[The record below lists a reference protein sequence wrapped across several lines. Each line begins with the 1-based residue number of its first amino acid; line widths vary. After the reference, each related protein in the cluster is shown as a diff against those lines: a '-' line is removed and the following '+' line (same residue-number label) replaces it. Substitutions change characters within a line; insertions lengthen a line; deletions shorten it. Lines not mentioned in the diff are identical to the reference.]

1 MTYGLYAIKYA
12 EHARTARAN
21 FIGGDPHDGPM
32 PMDYFVWLIR
42 DAKRSILVDTGFT
55 RDTAARRGRRFL
67 RCPSD
72 TLRALGVEPDAI
84 TDVIVTHLH
93 YDHAGNFGLFPNAT
107 FHVQDLEM
115 QFATG
120 RHMCERAQ
128 RESYEADDVM
138 ALVREVHRGRVRFHD
153 GTDELAPD
161 VRLHLVGGHTLGLQV
176 VTVGTARGCVVVA
189 SDASHYYANML
200 TRRPF
205 PIVYDV
211 EAMVC
216 GWDRLQALAESPDH
230 VVPGHDPEVLRRYPL
245 ADASL
250 PGVARLDRAPV
261 RMLQDDRDDPHGNAG

>member
-1 MTYGLYAIKYA
+1 MDYELYAIKYA
-12 EHARTARAN
+12 EHERSAAMN
-21 FIGGDPHDGPM
+21 FLGGDPHDGPM

-42 DAKRSILVDTGFT
+42 RGRRSIVVDTGFT
-55 RDTAARRGRRFL
+55 AATAVKRGRRFL
-67 RCPSD
+67 RSPSEA
-72 TLRALGVEPDAI
+72 LGALGVDATQV
-84 TDVIVTHLH
+84 TDVVVTHLH
-93 YDHAGNFGLFPNAT
+93 YDHAGNFALFPNAT

-120 RHMCERAQ
+120 RHMCEHGQ
-128 RESYEADDVM
+128 RESYEADDIM

-176 VTVGTARGCVVVA
+176 VTVGTARGSVVLA

-200 TRRPF
+200 LRRPF

-211 EAMVC
+211 EAMVR
-216 GWDRLQALAESPDH
+216 GWDRVQALAESPEH
-230 VVPGHDPEVLRRYPL
+230 VIPGHDPEVLRRYPA
-245 ADASL
+245 ADAAL

-261 RMLQDDRDDPHGNAG
+261 RMPDSHRDDPHGKSG

>member
-84 TDVIVTHLH
+84 TDVVVTHLH
-93 YDHAGNFGLFPNAT
+93 YDHAGNFGLFPSAT

-120 RHMCERAQ
+120 RHMCHAPL
-128 RESYEADDVM
+128 REAYEAEDVI
-138 ALVREVHRGRVRFHD
+138 AVVREVYRGRVQFHN
-153 GTDELAPD
+153 GTSQLFPGIG
-161 VRLHLVGGHTLGLQV
+161 LHLIGGHTMGLQAV
-176 VTVGTARGCVVVA
+176 SVETQRGVVVLA
-189 SDASHYYANML
+189 SDASHYYANMESE
-200 TRRPF
+200 RPF
-205 PIVYDV
+205 PIVYNVGDMV
-211 EAMVC
+211 E
-216 GWDRLQALAESPDH
+216 GWKRLSALAETPEH
-230 VVPGHDPEVLRRYPL
+230 IVPGHDPEVLRIYPSAGSAFDGIVAAL
-245 ADASL
+245 DA
-250 PGVARLDRAPV
+250 PPCRRP
-261 RMLQDDRDDPHGNAG
+261 PAG